1 MSLSCSN
8 LNKKLDKHD
17 KQTLEIYIEKAPR
30 FVASDLGLHC
40 LLVTHKRDTKH
51 IYAFNELMRA

>member
-17 KQTLEIYIEKAPR
+17 KQTFEIEKAPR
-30 FVASDLGLHC
+30 FVASDLGLRC
-40 LLVTHKRDTKH
+40 LLVTHKRDTRH
-51 IYAFNELMRA
+51 IYALNELMSA